1 MLPLIGFLLLVAY
14 VFGAVKFLL
23 GFRRTDF
30 SGNQI
35 GLALLWPVLFVMNG
49 NYRKNFFK
57 ALKGS

>member
-1 MLPLIGFLLLVAY
+1 MPQLIGILVLIAY
-14 VFGAVKFLL
+14 IFGVVKFLL

-30 SGNQI
+30 EGNQL
-35 GLALLWPVLFVMNG
+35 GLALLWPVLFAMNG

>member
-1 MLPLIGFLLLVAY
+1 MAKLIVILVLIAY
-14 VFGAVKFLL
+14 VFGVVKFLQ

-35 GLALLWPVLFVMNG
+35 GLALLWPVLFAMNG
-49 NYRKNFFK
+49 NYRKNFLK

>member
-1 MLPLIGFLLLVAY
+1 MAKLIVILVLIAY
-14 VFGAVKFLL
+14 VFGVVKFLQ

-35 GLALLWPVLFVMNG
+35 GLALLWPVLFAMNG

>member
-1 MLPLIGFLLLVAY
+1 VQLED
-14 VFGAVKFLL
+14 VFGVVKFLQ

>member
-1 MLPLIGFLLLVAY
+1 MPQLIAILVLIAY
-14 VFGAVKFLL
+14 VFGFVKFLQ

-30 SGNQI
+30 EGNQI
-35 GLALLWPVLFVMNG
+35 VLALLWPVLFALNG

>member
-1 MLPLIGFLLLVAY
+1 MPQLIGILLIIAY
-14 VFGAVKFLL
+14 VFGVVKFLQ

-30 SGNQI
+30 SGNSI
-35 GLALLWPVLFVMNG
+35 GLALLWPVLFTMNG

>member
-1 MLPLIGFLLLVAY
+1 MPQLIGILVLVAY
-14 VFGAVKFLL
+14 IFGVVKFLQ
-23 GFRRTDF
+23 GFQRTDF

>member
-1 MLPLIGFLLLVAY
+1 MKFIVILVLVAY
-14 VFGAVKFLL
+14 IFGVVKFWQ

-49 NYRKNFFK
+49 NYRKNFVK

>member
-1 MLPLIGFLLLVAY
+1 MQLIGILVLAGY
-14 VFGAVKFLL
+14 VFGMVKFLQ

-30 SGNQI
+30 EGNQI

-49 NYRKNFFK
+49 NYRKNFYK

>member
-1 MLPLIGFLLLVAY
+1 MSKLIIILVLIAY
-14 VFGAVKFLL
+14 VFGVVKFLQ

-30 SGNQI
+30 EGNQI
-35 GLALLWPVLFVMNG
+35 GLALLWPVLFAMNG

>member
-1 MLPLIGFLLLVAY
+1 MTQLLVILVIGAY
-14 VFGAVKFLL
+14 VFGIVKFLQ

-30 SGNQI
+30 SGNSI
-35 GLALLWPVLFVMNG
+35 GLALLWPVLFAMNG

>member
-1 MLPLIGFLLLVAY
+1 MPLLIFTLLLVGY
-14 VFGAVKFLL
+14 VFGVVKFLQ
-23 GFRRTDF
+23 GFRRTEF

-49 NYRKNFFK
+49 KYRKNFFK

>member
-1 MLPLIGFLLLVAY
+1 MKFIVILVLVAY
-14 VFGAVKFLL
+14 IFGVVKFLQ

-49 NYRKNFFK
+49 NYRKNFVK

>member
-1 MLPLIGFLLLVAY
+1 MPQLILILLVIVY
-14 VFGAVKFLL
+14 VAGIVKFLQ

-35 GLALLWPVLFVMNG
+35 GLALMWPILFAMNG